1 MTFDLHPAAAA
12 ARETARAFAAGAV
25 APVVLEI
32 DAAAALPAELQ
43 RQARAA
49 LPAEAEADAVAWVV
63 AVEELAAVS
72 PAVALAA
79 VGTALGVPAHGAA
92 RAWTGL
98 RGADVDGLRA
108 GLDAADAGAL
118 AITATLIGAGRAALD
133 HALTAL
139 RAAKA
144 AGTGDDAAQAPL
156 ADAATLVDG
165 ARLLLWDAA
174 RSRGD
179 AAAARSMARLVAIEA
194 CSAALAAA
202 ERATDA
208 DASRPG
214 TALERLTRDLT
225 TAVRVFGAVPEAQ
238 RAVAAA
244 VLPA

>member
-1 MTFDLHPAAAA
+1 MTFDLHPAAMA
-12 ARETARAFAAGAV
+12 ARDTARAFAAGTV
-25 APVVLEI
+25 APVALDL
-32 DAAAALPAELQ
+32 DAAAALPADLQ

-49 LPAEAEADAVAWVV
+49 LPADVAADAVAWVV
-63 AVEELAAVS
+63 AVEELAAAS
-72 PAVALAA
+72 PAVALTAA
-79 VGTALGVPAHGAA
+79 GAALGVATREDA

-108 GLDAADAGAL
+108 GLDAAGGGGL
-118 AITATLIGAGRAALD
+118 AITAALVGTGRAALE

-174 RSRGD
+174 RGRSD
-179 AAAARSMARLVAIEA
+179 AAAAGGMARLVAIEA
-194 CSAALAAA
+194 CTAALAAA

-214 TALERLTRDLT
+214 TPLERLTRDLA
-225 TAVRVFGAVPEAQ
+225 TAVRVFGAAPEAQ